1 MKDSPSLAKVRQR
14 SRSARERSRN
24 LRATSQQLRESLEN
38 LRAYAAEV
46 SEGRIES
53 PRPCPQERPEYP
65 EAWRRTPLDI
75 AALMRQR
82 VQKARSQAQ
91 MLRRRAADLRQQAA
105 EFRARSESLLT
116 SSAIF

>member
-24 LRATSQQLRESLEN
+24 LRVTSQQLRESLEN
-38 LRAYAAEV
+38 LRAYTAEV
-46 SEGRIES
+46 SEGRIEG
-53 PRPCPQERPEYP
+53 PHPPQERPEYP